1 VGTYVYTVENSIAVI
16 KPIEVTRANADEMI
30 VRSGL
35 SGGETLVTN
44 GHLLLSDHVL
54 VNVQNP

>member
-1 VGTYVYTVENSIAVI
+1 MGTYVYTVENSIAVI
-16 KPIEVTRANADEMI
+16 KPIEVTRATADEMI

>member
-1 VGTYVYTVENSIAVI
+1 MGTYVYTVENSIAVI
-16 KPIEVTRANADEMI
+16 KPIEVTRANANEMI

>member
-16 KPIEVTRANADEMI
+16 KPIEVTRANANEMI